1 MLPIDLR
8 PPFIN
13 VKDVKSESVSH
24 SVVSDSLRLNGPQ
37 PSRLLCPW
45 NFPDKNT
52 EVASHSLLQGIFPI
66 QGLNLGLLHCRQIL
80 YCLSHQECSYS
91 INFYEAPTVCQ
102 ALPKGPGD
110 SAMDK
115 IETCSWLPWSYSLVN
130 DGRDKI
136 IKIFIVCWRVID
148 VKTKNKENKRNVEC
162 SGWEESGLIMVR
174 GRLRTDLKQ
183 MSMWAH
189 QKVEKGVL
197 GSRCKGPEARC
208 IRGVWEMRRE
218 G

>member
-1 MLPIDLR
+1 MA
-8 PPFIN
+8 
-13 VKDVKSESVSH
+13 SH
-24 SVVSDSLRLNGPQ
+24 SV
-37 PSRLLCPW
+37 
-45 NFPDKNT
+45 
-52 EVASHSLLQGIFPI
+52 LQGIFPT
-66 QGLNLGLLHCRQIL
+66 QGLNPGLLHCRQIL

-115 IETCSWLPWSYSLVN
+115 IETHSWLPWSYSLVN

-148 VKTKNKENKRNVEC
+148 IKTKNKENKRDVEC
-162 SGWEESGLIMVR
+162 FGWEESGLIMVR

-218 G
+218 GWRGDRHADGWCSWGWRGDQEQEQAGHLGSSELSFFWVDRDCWGTWSWGEI